1 MDESKLLWGLLFGAV
16 GIGYVVYGRRQRILM
31 PFLAGVGLLGFPYF
45 VDNTGILLLLGV
57 VLIALPFVVKL

>member
-16 GIGYVVYGRRQRILM
+16 GIGYLVYGRRQRVLM

-45 VDNTGILLLLGV
+45 VDNTGILLLVGV

>member
-16 GIGYVVYGRRQRILM
+16 GIGYVVYGRRQRVLM

-57 VLIALPFVVKL
+57 VLIALPFVAKL

>member
-1 MDESKLLWGLLFGAV
+1 MDESKLIWGLLFGAV
-16 GIGYVVYGRRQRILM
+16 GIGYVVYGRRQRVLM